1 MDFDYSPK
9 TKALEIK
16 LQKFMEDYI
25 YPAEGAYIEWGKVA
39 KGDPLDD
46 WICFETTFTNGA
58 QIPSTFREL

>member
-25 YPAEGAYIEWGKVA
+25 YP
-39 KGDPLDD
+39 
-46 WICFETTFTNGA
+46 
-58 QIPSTFREL
+58 